1 MKNFSEEFQGKYRKM
16 PNSAEERRCGAPKQ
30 PLPQEKAC
38 QHSPIVAHP
47 QIPPADAEEGEEPGR
62 QELQADGSLAQP
74 GEPGAQGPQRIHSGP
89 QQHAAQKAP
98 QEPPPDQCRGHV
110 RNPRFRRGSS

>member
-1 MKNFSEEFQGKYRKM
+1 M
-16 PNSAEERRCGAPKQ
+16 PNSAEERRCGAPEQ

-38 QHSPIVAHP
+38 QHGHIVAHP
-47 QIPPADAEEGEEPGR
+47 QVTPADAEEGEEPGR
-62 QELQADGSLAQP
+62 QELQADGGLAQP
-74 GEPGAQGPQRIHSGP
+74 RKAGPQGPQGIHTWP
-89 QQHAAQKAP
+89 QYHTAQKAP